1 MLRGYKKLKT
11 FILIPA
17 FNEASVIS
25 KTISDLKKYFNNILV
40 VNDASNDNTLEILN
54 KLEVISITHPINL
67 GQGGAIK
74 TGIEYLLKYSDAD
87 IVITFDADG
96 QHSVIDAVKMQDM
109 MKNKNLDIILASRFI
124 DKKHLLEIP
133 LLKKWLLINAVKLLS
148 FLSGVDVTDTH
159 NGLKAYRADALRKIT
174 FQSDSYSFEN
184 EILFEIK
191 KNNLNF
197 QELSSKVIYTE
208 YSKSKGQSILNST
221 LILEDLVY
229 MLLRR

>member
-1 MLRGYKKLKT
+1 
-11 FILIPA
+11 
-17 FNEASVIS
+17 
-25 KTISDLKKYFNNILV
+25 
-40 VNDASNDNTLEILN
+40 
-54 KLEVISITHPINL
+54 
-67 GQGGAIK
+67 
-74 TGIEYLLKYSDAD
+74 
-87 IVITFDADG
+87 
-96 QHSVIDAVKMQDM
+96 
-109 MKNKNLDIILASRFI
+109 MKNKNLDIILASRFL

-133 LLKKWLLINAVKLLS
+133 LLKRWLLINDVKLLS